1 MALVLA
7 PEPPIKDWLAALDAQ
22 IARSPA
28 FFDGRPVVVDLAVLP
43 RDSQDVEVLMSA
55 LTMRNIRIIGTEGAH
70 PSWPG
75 IEKWGLSLSA
85 VGTRPARP
93 IELPEDPAPAPA
105 LSAEQSSL
113 LIDHPIRSGQS
124 IVFDKGDVTVIGSVG
139 WGAEIM
145 AGGSIH
151 VYGTLR
157 GRAIAG
163 LTGNPRARI
172 FCSKLE
178 AELVAID
185 GMYRTA
191 EDMEPRL
198 RGRSVQAWLQN
209 DTLMM
214 AALD

>member
-93 IELPEDPAPAPA
+93 IELPEEPVPAPA
-105 LSAEQSSL
+105 LPAEQSSL

-191 EDMEPRL
+191 EDMEPKL
-198 RGRSVQAWLQN
+198 RGRSIQAWLQN